1 MDFEAEGLLDGLEG
15 EEREAR
21 KKLLE
26 QLSEDGVSDTE
37 LKKAVEEQRLAL
49 VPVERALGSNR
60 TMSAEE
66 AAEKAGVSVEFVG
79 RHRRALGL
87 PQPEEGSRA
96 YSEEDVDALKDVKS
110 FIDAGLDEEG
120 IEDTTRV
127 VGESM
132 SRVARSVAELTASS
146 LLRPGVTEHDL
157 GVGFAEA
164 ARHLVP
170 LFGKQL
176 EFVFKQQ
183 LLELVR
189 SEMVSHTEREA
200 GRLPGSETVNV
211 SFADLVGF
219 TKMGEELPPE
229 EIGRVAGKLGELA
242 ADLAEPPVRL
252 VKTIGDAAMLVA
264 PEGEAAA
271 LVRVTLDL
279 VQAAEQQGE
288 DFPMLRAGVARGE
301 AIGRGGDWY
310 GRPVNVASRLTGV
323 ARPGS
328 VLATESVYDEAEDA
342 FTWSFAGKKKLKG
355 VKEPLPLFRARE
367 KSGGNGADGDG
378 D

>member
-1 MDFEAEGLLDGLEG
+1 MDFEAEGLLEGLEG
-15 EEREAR
+15 EERDAR
-21 KKLLE
+21 LRLLE
-26 QLSEDGVSDTE
+26 QLSEAGVSDDE
-37 LKKAVEEQRLAL
+37 LRKAVEEQRLAL
-49 VPVERALGSNR
+49 LPVEHALGAER
-60 TMSAEE
+60 TLTAEE
-66 AAEKAGVSVEFVG
+66 AASRAGVSVDFVK

-87 PQPEEGSRA
+87 PFTDDEGGGF
-96 YSEEDVDALKDVKS
+96 SEEDVEVLQDVKR

-120 IEDTTRV
+120 IEDATRV

-132 SRVARSVAELTASS
+132 SRVARTVAQLTAAS

-157 GVGFAEA
+157 GLGFAEA
-164 ARHLVP
+164 ARQLVP

-189 SEMVSHTEREA
+189 TEMITRQELAS
-200 GRLPGSETVNV
+200 GLPDAETINV

-219 TKMGEELPPE
+219 TKLGEELPPE
-229 EIGRVAGKLGELA
+229 EIGRVAGRLSELA
-242 ADLAEPPVRL
+242 ADVADPPVTL
-252 VKTIGDAAMLVA
+252 VKTIGDAAMLVSL
-264 PEGEAAA
+264 EAEP

-279 VQAAEQQGE
+279 VRAADDAGD

-328 VLATESVYDEAEDA
+328 VLTTESVHDETEDA
-342 FTWSFAGKKKLKG
+342 FAWSFAGKRKLKG

-367 KSGGNGADGDG
+367 KKAEPDRD
-378 D
+378 

>member
-1 MDFEAEGLLDGLEG
+1 MDFEAEGLLEGLEG
-15 EEREAR
+15 EDREAR
-21 KKLLE
+21 ERLLE
-26 QLSEDGVSDTE
+26 QLSEDGVSDDE
-37 LKKAVEEQRLAL
+37 LKKAVEEQRIAL
-49 VPVERALGSNR
+49 LPVERALGASR
-60 TMSAEE
+60 SLTAEQ
-66 AAEKAGVSVEFVG
+66 AAEKADVPVEFVR

-87 PQPEEGSRA
+87 PLNEDDGTA
-96 YSEEDVDALKDVKS
+96 FSEEDVEALEDMKR
-110 FIDAGLDEEG
+110 FLDAGLDEEG
-120 IEDTTRV
+120 IEDVTRV

-132 SRVARSVAELTASS
+132 TRVARSVAELTASS

-157 GVGFAEA
+157 GIGFAEA

-170 LFGKQL
+170 LFGKPL

-200 GRLPGSETVNV
+200 GRLPGAETVNV

-219 TKMGEELPPE
+219 TKLGEELPPE

-264 PEGEAAA
+264 PEGKEEA

-279 VQAAEQQGE
+279 VQAAENEGDQ
-288 DFPMLRAGVARGE
+288 FPMLRAGVARGE

-328 VLATESVYDEAEDA
+328 VLTTESVHDETEDA
-342 FTWSFAGKKKLKG
+342 FDWSFAGRKKLKG
-355 VKEPLPLFRARE
+355 VKAPLPLFRARE
-367 KSGGNGADGDG
+367 RQEKPAAGD
-378 D
+378 

>member
-1 MDFEAEGLLDGLEG
+1 MDFEAEGLLEGLEG

-26 QLSEDGVSDTE
+26 QLSEDGVPDEE

-49 VPVERALGSNR
+49 LPVERVLGSDR
-60 TMSAEE
+60 TLTAEE
-66 AAEKAGVSVEFVG
+66 AAEKAGVSVEFVK

-87 PQPEEGSRA
+87 PFTDDEARA
-96 YSEEDVDALKDVKS
+96 FSEEDVDALKDVKS

-189 SEMVSHTEREA
+189 SEMVSHAEREA
-200 GRLPGSETVNV
+200 GQLPGSETVNV
-211 SFADLVGF
+211 AFADLVGF

-229 EIGRVAGKLGELA
+229 EIGRVAGRLGELA
-242 ADLAEPPVRL
+242 AQVAEPPVRL

-264 PEGEAAA
+264 PAGEAEA
-271 LVRVTLDL
+271 LVRVTIDL
-279 VQAAEQQGE
+279 VRAADEQDE
-288 DFPMLRAGVARGE
+288 EFPMLRAGVARGE
-301 AIGRGGDWY
+301 AIARGGDWY

-328 VLATESVYDEAEDA
+328 VLATESVHDEAEDA

-355 VKEPLPLFRARE
+355 VKEPLPLFRPRV
-367 KSGGNGADGDG
+367 KSESD
-378 D
+378 

>member
-1 MDFEAEGLLDGLEG
+1 MDFEEEGLLEGLEG
-15 EEREAR
+15 KDREAR
-21 KKLLE
+21 KQLLE
-26 QLSEDGVSDTE
+26 QLSEDGVSDDQ
-37 LKKAVEEQRLAL
+37 LRKAVEEQRLAL
-49 VPVERALGSNR
+49 LPVERALGADR
-60 TMSAEE
+60 TLSAEE
-66 AAEKAGVSVEFVG
+66 AAEKAGVSVDFVR

-87 PQPEEGSRA
+87 PLH
-96 YSEEDVDALKDVKS
+96 EEDGAAFSAEDVEALEDVRR

-120 IEDTTRV
+120 IEDVTRV

-146 LLRPGVTEHDL
+146 LLKPGVTEHDL
-157 GVGFAEA
+157 GIGFAEA

-200 GRLPGSETVNV
+200 GRLPGAETVNV

-219 TKMGEELPPE
+219 TKLGEELPPE

-242 ADLAEPPVRL
+242 AGLAEPPVRL
-252 VKTIGDAAMLVA
+252 VKTIGDAAMLVS
-264 PEGEAAA
+264 PEDSTEE

-279 VQAAEQQGE
+279 IRAVEEEGD
-288 DFPMLRAGVARGE
+288 DFPLLRAGVARGE

-328 VLATESVYDEAEDA
+328 VLTTESVHDEAEDA
-342 FTWSFAGKKKLKG
+342 FTWSFAGRKKLKG
-355 VKEPLPLFRARE
+355 VKDPLPLFRARA
-367 KSGGNGADGDG
+367 KSQEEDDA
-378 D
+378 

>member
-1 MDFEAEGLLDGLEG
+1 MDFEAEGLLDGLDG
-15 EEREAR
+15 KEREAR
-21 KKLLE
+21 ERLLE
-26 QLSEDGVSDTE
+26 QLSEAGVSDGE
-37 LKKAVEEQRLAL
+37 LRKAVEEERLAL
-49 VPVERALGSNR
+49 LPVERALAAAR
-60 TMSAEE
+60 TLTAEDV
-66 AAEKAGVSVEFVG
+66 AEKAGVSVDFVH

-87 PQPEEGSRA
+87 PLNEDDDGRA
-96 YSEEDVDALKDVKS
+96 FSEEDVEALEDVKS
-110 FIDAGLDEEG
+110 FIEAGLDEEG
-120 IEDTTRV
+120 IEDVTRV

-189 SEMVSHTEREA
+189 SEMVSHAEREA
-200 GRLPGSETVNV
+200 GRLPGAETVNV

-219 TKMGEELPPE
+219 TKLGEQLPPE

-242 ADLAEPPVRL
+242 SELAEPPVRL
-252 VKTIGDAAMLVA
+252 VKTIGDAAMLVSPA
-264 PEGEAAA
+264 GDAES
-271 LVRVTLDL
+271 LVRVTIDL
-279 VQAAEQQGE
+279 VRAADEQGE
-288 DFPMLRAGVARGE
+288 EFPMLRAGVARGE

-328 VLATESVYDEAEDA
+328 VLTTESVRDETEDA
-342 FTWSFAGKKKLKG
+342 FAWSFAGKKKLKG
-355 VKEPLPLFRARE
+355 VKEPLPLYRARVKPRE
-367 KSGGNGADGDG
+367 DAEER
-378 D
+378 

>member
-15 EEREAR
+15 KERDAR
-21 KKLLE
+21 LELLKKL
-26 QLSEDGVSDTE
+26 SDAGVSDAE
-37 LKKAVEEQRLAL
+37 LKKAVKEERLAL
-49 VPVERALGSNR
+49 LPVERALGADR
-60 TMSAEE
+60 TLSADE
-66 AAEKAGVSVEFVG
+66 AGEKAGVTVEFVH

-87 PQPEEGSRA
+87 PLTGDEDRA
-96 YSEEDVDALKDVKS
+96 FSEEDVEALKDVKR

-120 IEDTTRV
+120 IEDVTRV

-132 SRVARSVAELTASS
+132 SRVARSVAELTATS

-157 GVGFAEA
+157 GLGFAGA
-164 ARHLVP
+164 AEHLVP

-189 SEMVSHTEREA
+189 SEMVSHAERES
-200 GRLPGSETVNV
+200 GRLPGAETVNV

-219 TKMGEELPPE
+219 TRLGEELPPE

-242 ADLAEPPVRL
+242 AEVAEPPVRL
-252 VKTIGDAAMLVA
+252 VKTIGDAAMLVS
-264 PEGEAAA
+264 PEGDAEA
-271 LVRVTLDL
+271 LVRVTLEL
-279 VQAAEQQGE
+279 IRAAEGE
-288 DFPMLRAGVARGE
+288 GEEFPMLRAGVARGE

-328 VLATESVYDEAEDA
+328 VLTTESVHDEAESA
-342 FTWSFAGKKKLKG
+342 FAWSFAGRKKLKG
-355 VKEPLPLFRARE
+355 VKEPLPLFRPRP
-367 KSGGNGADGDG
+367 KQSGD
-378 D
+378 

>member
-1 MDFEAEGLLDGLEG
+1 MDFEAEGLLEGLEG
-15 EEREAR
+15 EDRDAR
-21 KKLLE
+21 KRLLE
-26 QLSEDGVSDTE
+26 QLSEDGVSDAE
-37 LKKAVEEQRLAL
+37 LRKAVEEQRLAL
-49 VPVERALGSNR
+49 LPVERALGANR

-66 AAEKAGVSVEFVG
+66 AASRAGVSVEFVA

-87 PQPEEGSRA
+87 PQPEDGAHA
-96 YSEEDVDALKDVKS
+96 YSEEDVEALEDVKR
-110 FIDAGLDEEG
+110 FVDAGLDEEG
-120 IEDTTRV
+120 IEDVTRV

-219 TKMGEELPPE
+219 TRMGEELPPE

-252 VKTIGDAAMLVA
+252 VKTIGDAAMLVS
-264 PEGEAAA
+264 PEDNAEA

-279 VQAAEQQGE
+279 VQAVEEEGD
-288 DFPMLRAGVARGE
+288 DFPLLRAGVA
-301 AIGRGGDWY
+301 
-310 GRPVNVASRLTGV
+310 
-323 ARPGS
+323 
-328 VLATESVYDEAEDA
+328 
-342 FTWSFAGKKKLKG
+342 
-355 VKEPLPLFRARE
+355 
-367 KSGGNGADGDG
+367 
-378 D
+378 

>member
-1 MDFEAEGLLDGLEG
+1 MDFEAEGLLEELQG
-15 EEREAR
+15 EDREAR
-21 KKLLE
+21 KRLLE
-26 QLSEDGVSDTE
+26 QLSEDGVSDGE

-49 VPVERALGSNR
+49 LPVERALG
-60 TMSAEE
+60 AERKLTADE
-66 AAEKAGVSVEFVG
+66 TAKNAGVSVEFVR

-87 PQPEEGSRA
+87 PLNEGDGKVFSQ
-96 YSEEDVDALKDVKS
+96 EDVDALEDKKR

-120 IEDTTRV
+120 IDDVTRV

-132 SRVARSVAELTASS
+132 SRVARSIAELTASS
-146 LLRPGVTEHDL
+146 LLKPGVTEYEL

-189 SEMVSHTEREA
+189 SEMVSHTERES
-200 GRLPGSETVNV
+200 GRLPGAETVNV

-252 VKTIGDAAMLVA
+252 VKTIGDAAMLVS
-264 PEGEAAA
+264 PEGCEEE

-279 VQAAEQQGE
+279 IRAVEEEGD
-288 DFPMLRAGVARGE
+288 DFPLLRAGVARGE

-328 VLATESVYDEAEDA
+328 VLTTESVHDEAEDA

-355 VKEPLPLFRARE
+355 VKDPLPLFRARD
-367 KSGGNGADGDG
+367 KSGDEGD
-378 D
+378 DD

>member
-1 MDFEAEGLLDGLEG
+1 MDFEAEGLLDGLDG
-15 EEREAR
+15 EDREAR

-26 QLSEDGVSDTE
+26 QLSDDGVSDEE

-49 VPVERALGSNR
+49 LPVERALGAQRSL
-60 TMSAEE
+60 TADE
-66 AAEKAGVSVEFVG
+66 AAEKAGVSVDFVH

-87 PQPEEGSRA
+87 PQNDDNGGAFSD
-96 YSEEDVDALKDVKS
+96 EDVEALEDVRR

-120 IEDTTRV
+120 IEDVTRV

-146 LLRPGVTEHDL
+146 LLKPGVTEHDL
-157 GVGFAEA
+157 GIGFAEA

-176 EFVFKQQ
+176 EFVFRQQ

-200 GRLPGSETVNV
+200 GRLPGAETVNV

-219 TKMGEELPPE
+219 TKLGEELPPE

-252 VKTIGDAAMLVA
+252 VKTIGDAAMLVS
-264 PEGEAAA
+264 PEGCTEQ

-279 VQAAEQQGE
+279 VQAVEDEGE

-328 VLATESVYDEAEDA
+328 VLTTESVHDEAEDA
-342 FTWSFAGKKKLKG
+342 FTWSFAGRKKLKG
-355 VKEPLPLFRARE
+355 VKDPLPLFRARD
-367 KSGGNGADGDG
+367 KSGEDDGD
-378 D
+378 